1 MKKSNGFAK
10 VDFAYDNHGNKLEEK
25 YYDTSKCIRIESWK
39 YNEKNKF
46 TERLI
51 CDGNGKLSDAFYGV
65 SKVTVKYDDSGI
77 NPITMNYYNQNGKL
91 IATKKWDVKNGQ
103 WGDMNFTENSSVSYS
118 DWQQSVQQA
127 ARECPYK
134 LADGVYAQSVTYTAS
149 AITLTMK
156 LTEVSKYNM
165 AELSEDK
172 VKEVGK
178 SMKMELRKNLSLPDG
193 VAVKIIVID
202 KADRTILVL

>member
-1 MKKSNGFAK
+1 
-10 VDFAYDNHGNKLEEK
+10 
-25 YYDTSKCIRIESWK
+25 
-39 YNEKNKF
+39 
-46 TERLI
+46 
-51 CDGNGKLSDAFYGV
+51 
-65 SKVTVKYDDSGI
+65 
-77 NPITMNYYNQNGKL
+77 
-91 IATKKWDVKNGQ
+91 
-103 WGDMNFTENSSVSYS
+103 
-118 DWQQSVQQA
+118 
-127 ARECPYK
+127 
-134 LADGVYAQSVTYTAS
+134 
-149 AITLTMK
+149 MK

>member
-1 MKKSNGFAK
+1 
-10 VDFAYDNHGNKLEEK
+10 
-25 YYDTSKCIRIESWK
+25 
-39 YNEKNKF
+39 
-46 TERLI
+46 
-51 CDGNGKLSDAFYGV
+51 
-65 SKVTVKYDDSGI
+65 
-77 NPITMNYYNQNGKL
+77 
-91 IATKKWDVKNGQ
+91 
-103 WGDMNFTENSSVSYS
+103 MNFTENSSVSYS

>member
-1 MKKSNGFAK
+1 M
-10 VDFAYDNHGNKLEEK
+10 
-25 YYDTSKCIRIESWK
+25 
-39 YNEKNKF
+39 
-46 TERLI
+46 
-51 CDGNGKLSDAFYGV
+51 
-65 SKVTVKYDDSGI
+65 
-77 NPITMNYYNQNGKL
+77 
-91 IATKKWDVKNGQ
+91 
-103 WGDMNFTENSSVSYS
+103 
-118 DWQQSVQQA
+118 
-127 ARECPYK
+127 
-134 LADGVYAQSVTYTAS
+134 YAQSVTYTAS